1 MESIKKPYKPKADK
15 VEKLS
20 KVYAELK
27 KNAPKVSPLFK
38 GVAKVLFL
46 SIFFASCSAQW
57 HLKQAVKKNP
67 NIITEKVIRQVDTLI
82 IRDSVV
88 HTDTFVTKSI
98 DTIQIENEHFKTV
111 VYRYHD
117 TIRVVNTLK
126 GDTIRITKKVVMP
139 VVQNETKYD
148 KAFIFLGAI
157 IFNDMA
163 NKENIKQTPSRS
175 SPKSSKRGC
184 LCKDTLKYSVKCC
197 DGTIWAQGIGPIT
210 ATPQE

>member
-46 SIFFASCSAQW
+46 SIFFASCSANW

-82 IRDSVV
+82 IRDSVKV
-88 HTDTFVTKSI
+88 EHTFTTKSI
-98 DTIQIENEHFKTV
+98 DTIIIDNEHFKSTI
-111 VYRYHD
+111 YRYHD
-117 TIRVVNTLK
+117 TIKLVQVLK

-139 VVQNETKYD
+139 VVQNETKYE
-148 KAFIFLGAI
+148 KAFIFLAAI
-157 IFNDMA
+157 IFM
-163 NKENIKQTPSRS
+163 IW
-175 SPKSSKRGC
+175 
-184 LCKDTLKYSVKCC
+184 LLKKL
-197 DGTIWAQGIGPIT
+197 
-210 ATPQE
+210 

>member
-1 MESIKKPYKPKADK
+1 
-15 VEKLS
+15 VLR
-20 KVYAELK
+20 
-27 KNAPKVSPLFK
+27 
-38 GVAKVLFL
+38 KVLFL
-46 SIFFASCSAQW
+46 SIFFVSCSANW

-126 GDTIRITKKVVMP
+126 GDTITNHEKGGNAR
-139 VVQNETKYD
+139 
-148 KAFIFLGAI
+148 GA
-157 IFNDMA
+157 
-163 NKENIKQTPSRS
+163 
-175 SPKSSKRGC
+175 
-184 LCKDTLKYSVKCC
+184 
-197 DGTIWAQGIGPIT
+197 
-210 ATPQE
+210 

>member
-67 NIITEKVIRQVDTLI
+67 NIITEKIIRQVDTLI
-82 IRDSVV
+82 IRDSVKV
-88 HTDTFVTKSI
+88 EHTFTTKSI
-98 DTIQIENEHFKTV
+98 DTIIIDNEHFKSTI
-111 VYRYHD
+111 YRYHD
-117 TIRVVNTLK
+117 TIKLVQVLK

-139 VVQNETKYD
+139 VVQYKPWYEKYL
-148 KAFIFLGAI
+148 FFLI
-157 IFNDMA
+157 IGVIILILSA
-163 NKENIKQTPSRS
+163 WI
-175 SPKSSKRGC
+175 
-184 LCKDTLKYSVKCC
+184 LK
-197 DGTIWAQGIGPIT
+197 TM
-210 ATPQE
+210 

>member
-67 NIITEKVIRQVDTLI
+67 SIITEKVIRQVDTLI
-82 IRDSVV
+82 IRDSVKV
-88 HTDTFVTKSI
+88 EHTFTTKSI
-98 DTIQIENEHFKTV
+98 DTIIIDNEHFKSTI
-111 VYRYHD
+111 YRYHD
-117 TIRVVNTLK
+117 TIKLVQVLK

-148 KAFIFLGAI
+148 KAFIFLAAI
-157 IFNDMA
+157 IFM
-163 NKENIKQTPSRS
+163 IW
-175 SPKSSKRGC
+175 
-184 LCKDTLKYSVKCC
+184 LLKKL
-197 DGTIWAQGIGPIT
+197 
-210 ATPQE
+210 